1 LANRIAAIATNAF
14 AVFVVAAAI
23 FIALVNI
30 GIISRPAS
38 ETYTFGG

>member
-1 LANRIAAIATNAF
+1 LANRIAAISTNAV
-14 AVFVVAAAI
+14 AVFVIAAAI

-30 GIISRPAS
+30 GVISRPSS